1 MGRRKI
7 LAICL
12 IVIIA
17 VCSCGFTPSRSSS
30 DNSFAIADAGSS
42 SGSDTG
48 GETNYKASKRGE
60 EYTYDVPPF
69 RDAVF
74 HADLAYGNGAAW
86 IDTSAVSDGYVA
98 ASAVNANRL
107 KFQIRFG
114 DLTVNYNLPSDGTPL
129 VFPLV
134 FGDGE
139 YNFRIMCNVT
149 DNRYA
154 EEYSVVQYVAL
165 TDPFGPYLRPNV
177 YVPYTADYN
186 CVQKAKELSVSAK
199 NQVDVVEAVYNY
211 IIGNVRYDY
220 EKAATVQSG
229 YVPNPDVTMATG
241 IGICFDYAAL
251 AAAMLRS
258 LGIPTKEV
266 HGYVAP
272 NGLYHAW
279 NMFYT
284 PETGWVTVQFTA
296 GPDGWCRMDS
306 TFGAAG
312 QANNFI
318 GDGTNY
324 SDVYYY

>member
-1 MGRRKI
+1 MGRKKI
-7 LAICL
+7 LALCL
-12 IVIIA
+12 MVIIA
-17 VCSCGFTPSRSSS
+17 VCLCGFTP
-30 DNSFAIADAGSS
+30 AGSS
-42 SGSDTG
+42 SDASSAPAAGSSGTDTG
-48 GETNYKASKRGE
+48 GGTNYKASKTGE
-60 EYTYDVPPF
+60 EYPYEVPPLKE
-69 RDAVF
+69 AIF
-74 HADLAYGNGAAW
+74 HADLASGNGAAW

-98 ASAVNANRL
+98 AAAVNANRL

-114 DLTVNYNLPSDGTPL
+114 DMTVNYNLPSDGTPL

-149 DNRYA
+149 ENRYA
-154 EEYSVVQYVAL
+154 EEYSVLQYVTL
-165 TDPFGPYLRPNV
+165 SDPFGPYLRPNV
-177 YVPYTADYN
+177 YVHYTADYN
-186 CVQKAKELSVSAK
+186 CVKKAKELAASAK
-199 NQVDVVEAVYNY
+199 NQVQVVEAIYNF
-211 IIGNVRYDY
+211 IIGNVRYDF

-229 YVPNPDVTMATG
+229 YVPDPDETLATG
-241 IGICFDYAAL
+241 IGICFDYSAL

-279 NMFYT
+279 NMFYI

-296 GPDGWCRMDS
+296 EPDGWCRMDS